1 MKTVIENMNKFL
13 EQRKAEVLEEAARL
27 IADERKDE
35 SNFLKAKANIYDVFK
50 ALLGASYKAACNDK
64 NAFYADFKKRAET
77 VPAVWRKSLEEASR
91 HGDTKKVLTEEA
103 KLSAAD
109 EIIAKFDELIKM

>member
-50 ALLGASYKAACNDK
+50 ALLGASSKACNDK